1 MKANHRALLDFFLIL
16 IFSFLSLFPYA
27 GNFSRW
33 KALVK
38 EFYPNLILV
47 SAVFFSLCFIL
58 EVFSMNSP
66 SYMLEREFSIF
77 SRIGKL
83 LVAIAITYILESTIF
98 FSHSLGRKTYLSF
111 FLLSFIYSLTKKPP
125 EPPKVLWRAEVPIKN
140 ILGKYRISSIPVED
154 ISMCNIVVMDGKMG
168 EETLKNII
176 KKEKIIVVS
185 LEEFVEYLGKLIP
198 LEIKPQEQA
207 TKEIISSEK
216 PLYERVKRLLE
227 VPIAIAVLLTLFPP
241 AFLLALIHQIESPGP
256 IFYLQKRLGKGD
268 KEFKIIKFRTMIPNA
283 EPEGK
288 PVFASRND
296 PRITRI
302 GRIIRKLHLD
312 EVPQLINVI
321 KGDMSLVG
329 PRPERPE
336 ISRRLERE
344 LKLYPLRRRVK
355 PGVTGWAQIHFG
367 YAGDDLNQHL
377 RKLEYDLYYIKH
389 RNLSMDLHILYRT
402 LLLFLKPAVD

>member
-1 MKANHRALLDFFLIL
+1 MK
-16 IFSFLSLFPYA
+16 
-27 GNFSRW
+27 
-33 KALVK
+33 
-38 EFYPNLILV
+38 
-47 SAVFFSLCFIL
+47 
-58 EVFSMNSP
+58 
-66 SYMLEREFSIF
+66 REFSIF

-83 LVAIAITYILESTIF
+83 LVAIAITYILESTMF
-98 FSHSLGRKTYLSF
+98 FSHSLGRKTYLTF
-111 FLLSFIYSLTKKPP
+111 FLLSLMYSLTKKAP
-125 EPPKVLWRAEVPIKN
+125 EPPRVLWKAEAPVGE
-140 ILGKYRISSIPVED
+140 ILEKYRILSIPVDD
-154 ISMCNIVVMDGKMG
+154 ISHCNLVVMDGKMG
-168 EETLKNII
+168 EETFKNLLRKDRIL
-176 KKEKIIVVS
+176 VFS
-185 LEEFVEYLGKLIP
+185 LEDFIEYLGKLIP
-198 LEIKPQEQA
+198 LEIKPLEQA

-216 PLYERVKRLLE
+216 PLYERMKRLFEL
-227 VPIAIAVLLTLFPP
+227 PIALAVFLILFPP
-241 AFLLALIHQIESPGP
+241 ALLLALIHQIESPGP
-256 IFYLQKRLGKGD
+256 IFYLQKRLGKGG

-288 PVFASRND
+288 PVFARKND
-296 PRITRI
+296 PRITKI

-344 LKLYPLRRRVK
+344 LKLYPLRRRVR